1 MEILIKL
8 LKSYKREALGTSK
21 GYLLKVLD
29 WETGIPKLEDI
40 LDNLQN
46 KALVRLNAKEKE
58 HLIRGSDEGLKT
70 RLNRLRSYIG

>member
-1 MEILIKL
+1 VEILIKL